1 MVGII
6 EKLSAVPDLIGLD
19 AGANSPVA
27 EGFEACLADQTSLVE
42 TSDEST
48 LHLGAATTLAS
59 ETRQNDGD
67 VPLQVTTALTASL
80 EDRSDGALAT
90 SDAALLIKSLG
101 ALIEPEAKP
110 VPVGLEALGKVIA
123 LRTGKALET
132 APTLPATT
140 AAPDASASTVDNSN
154 VVASQMPAFE
164 VALSPSAQQAG
175 LAASV
180 HQTIKLK
187 ELGVETSTSKLPTT
201 TGPETSLTGT
211 PLAQVPAENGAGV
224 TGLKHSAHRSQS
236 ISNSLTPQPVTLSA
250 SSTTGVKAITSEPSS
265 ESLGTGGFD
274 SKPNLEASTTS
285 SQTGT
290 LPLIADASVG
300 TIPDAQTSHSQTQA
314 SSPEPTAPVSPGK
327 TLVTGPAAPAQVLEQ
342 RASAIVKAEAK
353 PVVGHE
359 QAEMRVVRT
368 SPSESSSTLVGED
381 LRSAEPKAPAM
392 AEPKAPAMAEPK
404 APAMA
409 EPKAPAMAEPK
420 APAMAE
426 PKALSDA
433 EEQVLSI
440 PKTKSAPLGTP
451 MPATSPGEASVNTM
465 STPAAVSHPS
475 DVLASAQETH
485 VVASEA
491 MSTEPLET
499 STASSERPLV
509 NDSTRVRTASEVGP
523 SSLYHTRDGAD
534 TTTSAPQLRG
544 SEQSSKLR
552 AKLEGT
558 GATPVPEPPNG
569 RADIR
574 EVVTQAAKLVRPS
587 STLPRAEERQA
598 STRPTFGASE
608 RVQVLGKA
616 LRAEVVDAEVQKG
629 PRELAV
635 ARDSMRLKAR
645 SKLHSHTSVT
655 ARLSK
660 RNAVAPVLYNDQT
673 AASSLSPQPSLGNVE
688 QAKISTVGTFGFRS
702 TDASS
707 PTQRTH
713 ESVAAESLKLA
724 QDGVRPA
731 TRAAVTELKVNNTLA
746 SSEISKGPSDA
757 DSEAVPVTNKDSQ
770 QQGTGGRGEN
780 QDRNG
785 QRGMHQ
791 TSKQGARQESIPAN
805 ESTFAEAVES
815 PNAGTDDVEEV
826 SLRAKPENRTQS
838 TLGRSVERNF
848 SGRSTQSATQA
859 QATATM
865 RQEMLNKLSAAEV
878 PGHVSSMVFRNQEQ
892 ARLQLHPAEL
902 GRMNLELQ
910 VKAGE
915 VQLKV
920 AVESAAAA
928 AEIQSQLGQLKEQL
942 QSQGLRLGDV
952 SVDVSQKNFDADGQ
966 SMGESGERGHESSR
980 EDNAR
985 RAEDEQNKVNK
996 SKKRKKSADG
1006 RLDVIA

>member
-59 ETRQNDGD
+59 ETRQNDGV

-392 AEPKAPAMAEPK
+392 AEPKA
-404 APAMA
+404 
-409 EPKAPAMAEPK
+409 
-420 APAMAE
+420 
-426 PKALSDA
+426 LSDA

-724 QDGVRPA
+724 QDGVRPT